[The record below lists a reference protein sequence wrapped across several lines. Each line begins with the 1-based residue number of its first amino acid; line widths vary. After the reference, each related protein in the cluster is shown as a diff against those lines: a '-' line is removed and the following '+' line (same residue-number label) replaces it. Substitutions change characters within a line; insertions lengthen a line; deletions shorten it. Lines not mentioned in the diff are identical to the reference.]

1 VSRSGATG
9 RQAAWEKTM
18 QGWFVLVAAI
28 AAEVAGTTCLKLSD
42 GFSRLVPSLGVV
54 VLYMLSFV
62 FLAWVLKTIDLGVAY
77 AIWAGLGTA
86 LVAAV
91 GFLAFGEAIS
101 AVRLVSIGLIIV
113 GVVGLQLSGAVH

>member
-1 VSRSGATG
+1 
-9 RQAAWEKTM
+9 M
-18 QGWFVLVAAI
+18 QSWFVLVAAI
-28 AAEVAGTTCLKLSD
+28 AAEVGGTTCLKLSE
-42 GFSRLVPSLGVV
+42 GFSRPLPSLGVV
-54 VLYMLSFV
+54 VLYALSFV

-86 LVAAV
+86 LVATV

-101 AVRLVSIGLIIV
+101 SVRLLSIGLIIL

>member
-1 VSRSGATG
+1 
-9 RQAAWEKTM
+9 M
-18 QGWFVLVAAI
+18 QSWFVLVAAI
-28 AAEVAGTTCLKLSD
+28 AAEVGGTTCLKLSE

-62 FLAWVLKTIDLGVAY
+62 FLAWVLKSIDLSVAY

-86 LVAAV
+86 LVAGV
-91 GFLAFGEAIS
+91 GFLVFGEAIS
-101 AVRLVSIGLIIV
+101 AVRLVSIGLIIL